1 MAHTMAE
8 VWGADVDHII
18 PGKHPPAGAPR
29 PQNCQLDCSDLEL
42 LGIGKRTK
50 FVEAIRI
57 ALASMNGI
65 FNR

>member
-1 MAHTMAE
+1 MLETGQKE
-8 VWGADVDHII
+8 QLRLQ
-18 PGKHPPAGAPR
+18 AP
-29 PQNCQLDCSDLEL
+29 QIFNSKIEKQKFKDEL